1 MARLPE
7 QRLYDWFHRKVGHMV
22 HMTRIENRVS
32 RDTPDLFVAYP
43 EWQGWIEFKVL
54 SKFPIRPTTPIR
66 IPGWT
71 TGQRYWA
78 QRQIAA
84 GGRVALMIEV
94 DGAIV
99 LWRGNTAPDEWTL
112 DEWRRKAIWFGSRN
126 ASTIEVLD
134 KLSAI

>member
-7 QRLYDWFHRKVGHMV
+7 QRLYDWFHRKTAHVV

-43 EWQGWIEFKVL
+43 EWQGWVEFKVL
-54 SKFPIRPTTPIR
+54 SKFPARATTPIR

-78 QRQIAA
+78 QRHLAS
-84 GGRVALMIEV
+84 GGRVALLVEI

-99 LWRGNTAPDEWTL
+99 LWRGDAEPDALTRAEW
-112 DEWRRKAIWFGSRN
+112 ERRAIWFGSRN
-126 ASTIEVLD
+126 ASTVEILD
-134 KLSAI
+134 KLARV

>member
-32 RDTPDLFVAYP
+32 RDTPDLFIAYP

-54 SKFPIRPTTPIR
+54 SKFPTRATTPIR

-84 GGRVALMIEV
+84 GGRVALLIEV

-112 DEWRRKAIWFGSRN
+112 EEWRRKAVWFGTRN
-126 ASTIEVLD
+126 ASTSEVLD
-134 KLSAI
+134 KLSAV

>member
-32 RDTPDLFVAYP
+32 RDTPDLFIAYP

-54 SKFPIRPTTPIR
+54 SKFPTRPTTPIR

-78 QRQIAA
+78 QRQISA
-84 GGRVALMIEV
+84 GGRVVLLIEV

-99 LWRGNTAPDEWTL
+99 LWRGNTTPDEWTL
-112 DEWRRKAIWFGSRN
+112 DEWRHKAIWFGTRN
-126 ASTIEVLD
+126 ASTSEVLD
-134 KLSAI
+134 KLSEV